1 MTEFYDE
8 VEVELYDGEPDER
21 PRHIEGIQD
30 DADEIRTFMAPD
42 QRNTAETIA
51 WYDRNR
57 AEPPFDPD
65 GMCLKVCRYARN
77 IGSMFVSAKEAQDNT
92 PQQFRVYDVSKLE
105 LGSVVYFDTIGD
117 SNPFGHIGTL
127 VGRVKGEDRHHLAS
141 LVVETNSVKANQ
153 LVKVRG
159 DYFGRYW
166 GDKFT
171 FGATWLN
178 GQELKM
184 PELTPPVTERPTSD
198 VVHMM
203 LAPLQFSDTLP
214 RRSSDVHKI
223 MARANK
229 RKVDWVWGTEAGEKD
244 TRVALRDAC
253 ADYGYRLFFRGP
265 NDSWVAVRRAVIA
278 GNVDVEYEPII
289 AANEGVGTH
298 GARGVL
304 AVSFDHVDLGRVSLL
319 GTHFLLQGQPDPAP
333 EEKQVNLEL
342 NEKLAGQVARL
353 TRRLGEGKNK
363 VFYGGDQN
371 IRDRTDDTFL
381 GGPLTSVQDELK
393 KWEDT
398 GHGSTN
404 VIASYDADKSVVAE
418 YVRVQ
423 DDEEFPLHGDHYVTE
438 AGYRVRSLT

>member
-1 MTEFYDE
+1 MTEFYEE
-8 VEVELYDGEPDER
+8 VEFDLYEGEPDDR

-30 DADEIRTFMAPD
+30 DGDEIKTFVAPD

-57 AEPPFDPD
+57 TEPPFDPD

-77 IGSMFVSAKEAQDNT
+77 IGSMYASAKEAQDNT
-92 PQQFRVYDVSKLE
+92 PEQFRVYSVDKLE
-105 LGSVVYFDTIGD
+105 IGSVVYFDTMGD

-127 VGRVKGEDRHHLAS
+127 VGRIKTEDQRHLSS

-184 PELTPPVTERPTSD
+184 PRISEPVVEKPTSS
-198 VVHMM
+198 VIHMM

-214 RRSSDVHKI
+214 RRESDIKKI
-223 MARANK
+223 MARAAK
-229 RKVDWVWGTEAGEKD
+229 RKVAWVWGTEAAEKN

-253 ADYGYRLFFRGP
+253 AENGYRLIWRGP
-265 NDSWVAVRRAVIA
+265 NDSWVAIRRSIIA
-278 GNVDVEYEPII
+278 GNVDVQYDPIV

-298 GARGVL
+298 GPRGVL
-304 AVSFDHVDLGRVSLL
+304 AVSFDMENVGRVSLL
-319 GTHFLLQGQPDPAP
+319 GTHYLLQGQPDPAP

-342 NEKLAGQVARL
+342 NKRLAREVSRLARE
-353 TRRLGEGKNK
+353 LGEGKNK

-381 GGPLTSVQDELK
+381 GGPLTSAQDELQ
-393 KWEDT
+393 KWEDS

-404 VIASYDADKSVVAE
+404 VIASYDADRGVSAT

-423 DDEEFPLHGDHYVTE
+423 DDDEFPLHGDHYVTE
-438 AGYRVRSLT
+438 AGYNVKVLN